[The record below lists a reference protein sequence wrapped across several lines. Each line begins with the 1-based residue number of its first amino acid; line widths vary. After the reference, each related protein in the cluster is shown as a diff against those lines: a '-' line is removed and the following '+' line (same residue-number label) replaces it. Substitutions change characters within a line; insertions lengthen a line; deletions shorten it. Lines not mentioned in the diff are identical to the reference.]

1 MSDKI
6 TQEELDLIAKFLE
19 NNEAKELEEGY
30 AEDALELD
38 KRIFIEDERFHV
50 DNADISTAWAAYKD
64 RKGV

>member
-19 NNEAKELEEGY
+19 NNEVTELEEGY

-38 KRIFIEDERFHV
+38 RAFFEGEAMP
-50 DNADISTAWAAYKD
+50 NGSTAWSMYFD
-64 RKGV
+64 RKGG

>member
-19 NNEAKELEEGY
+19 NNEVTELEDGAAEG
-30 AEDALELD
+30 ALELD
-38 KRIFIEDERFHV
+38 KKSYSLEETFY
-50 DNADISTAWAAYKD
+50 NGADMSGAWSAYKE